1 MKQNTAWFWRRFR
14 DGALPDW
21 RMRKILKGELDR
33 LVTDYTALG
42 PEVDEL
48 RRAVPEHLTGF
59 DAASDQAL
67 QWLAENRFDLALQEI
82 QKAEKA
88 LAELR
93 RCVSVAT
100 DWRRTSDS
108 LILLEGLL
116 PTGLASQPT
125 VRVLQRLRD
134 LSRSLLDQ
142 GEMRKARFVVFLLTE
157 QIDRLLARR
166 SGNPAASL
174 ARVLHD
180 LTTEDGAAVSP
191 LRKLASEGYHR
202 LAERL
207 AEDLVTEI
215 IVDERGRRES
225 AAGGTLGAMES
236 DLAALRQ
243 QAQTVQTDLLHWL
256 TTNS

>member
-1 MKQNTAWFWRRFR
+1 MKQNTAWYWRRFR

-21 RMRKILKGELDR
+21 QMRKILKREFDR

-42 PEVDEL
+42 PEMDEL

-59 DAASDQAL
+59 DAASDRAL

-82 QKAEKA
+82 QEAEKA

-93 RCVSVAT
+93 RCVTVAI

-108 LILLEGLL
+108 LTLLEGLL
-116 PTGLASQPT
+116 PPGLASQPT

-134 LSRSLLDQ
+134 LSRFFLDQ

-157 QIDRLLARR
+157 QIDSLLTCRP
-166 SGNPAASL
+166 GDPAASL

-180 LTTEDGAAVSP
+180 LATEDEAAVFP

-215 IVDERGRRES
+215 VIDERGRRAT
-225 AAGGTLGAMES
+225 AAGGTLGALEN

-243 QAQTVQTDLLHWL
+243 QAQTAQADLLNWL
-256 TTNS
+256 NMNS